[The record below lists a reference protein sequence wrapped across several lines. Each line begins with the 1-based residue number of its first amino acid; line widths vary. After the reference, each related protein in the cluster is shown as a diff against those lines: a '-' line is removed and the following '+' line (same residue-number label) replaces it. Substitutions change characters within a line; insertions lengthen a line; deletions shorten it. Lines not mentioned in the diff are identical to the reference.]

1 MSQYELDYSFSDAY
15 QSTLNNISNE
25 LRKEAET
32 IAFMHIHNPE
42 VRLKFLRDI
51 SQYISR
57 NEWEVRNACL
67 SLSAG
72 LDNIEDMR
80 ELLEEQRR
88 AIQLQEVRQYAYV
101 EAVKNEKNGV
111 TTLLLKQVGFVGGGM
126 QIIAGY
132 GACAVSVGLLCSSL
146 SVGLIAQ
153 GSNNMYENGY
163 YLLFRENTSGYLR
176 DGYRYTT
183 KKLGY
188 SDHEA
193 DMVYNFVDLTL
204 SAGTLFNPALKPG
217 AFKLF
222 NYYDMDFVASWKLM
236 NTSAFI
242 TEGFFDGVTIYSTYD
257 LIQKENKK

>member
-32 IAFMHIHNPE
+32 IAYMHIRNPE
-42 VRLKFLRDI
+42 VRMKFLRDI
-51 SQYISR
+51 SQYISI

-80 ELLEEQRR
+80 ALLKEQQRT
-88 AIQLQEVRQYAYV
+88 IQLQEVRQYAYV
-101 EAVKNEKNGV
+101 EAVNNEKNGV
-111 TTLLLKQVGFVGGGM
+111 MTILLKQVGFVGGGM

-132 GACAVSVGLLCSSL
+132 GACAASVGLLCGSL
-146 SVGLIAQ
+146 GVGLVAQ
-153 GSNNMYENGY
+153 GTNNMYENGY

-176 DGYRYTT
+176 DGYRYVS
-183 KKLGY
+183 KNMGY
-188 SDHEA
+188 SNYEA
-193 DMVYNFVDLTL
+193 DMTYNIVDLTL
-204 SAGTLFNPALKPG
+204 SAGSLANPVLKPG

-222 NYYDMDFVASWKLM
+222 DYYSID
-236 NTSAFI
+236 FI
-242 TEGFFDGVTIYSTYD
+242 TSFQKMGKIGIGSEIFFDSVTIYSAYD
-257 LIQKENKK
+257 LKKDDKK